1 MEMKSEKIV
10 TSYEAKKILRKREKE
25 SELNYEQK
33 NTLDYLNKFR
43 KKAEKDIQG
52 LIDELGKVEK
62 LQERHVVAI
71 VEMMP
76 RDDDDLRLLFANERI
91 VLEDNEKQQILS
103 AVKKV
108 AK

>member
-10 TSYEAKKILRKREKE
+10 TSYEAKKILRKREKD

>member
-1 MEMKSEKIV
+1 MEIKSEKIV

-33 NTLDYLNKFR
+33 NALDYLNKFK
-43 KKAEKDIQG
+43 KKAEKDIHG
-52 LIDELGKVEK
+52 LLETLEKIEK
-62 LQERHVVAI
+62 LHDRHVVAI
-71 VEMMP
+71 VETMP
-76 RDDDDLRLLFANERI
+76 RDEDDLRLLFANERI
-91 VLEDNEKQQILS
+91 VLEDSERQQILS

>member
-1 MEMKSEKIV
+1 MEIKSEKIV

-33 NTLDYLNKFR
+33 NALDYLNKFR
-43 KKAEKDIQG
+43 RNAEKDIQG
-52 LIDELGKVEK
+52 LIDELSKMEK
-62 LQERHVVAI
+62 LKDRHIVAI
-71 VEMMP
+71 VEMLP
-76 RDDDDLRLLFANERI
+76 HDEDDLRLLFANERI
-91 VLEDNEKQQILS
+91 VLEDNEKKQILS